1 MRRTKKTKK
10 ASAAGSCD
18 LLVEQLSAYLD
29 GDLGPAVCAHI
40 RRHSKTCTR
49 CAALID
55 ALQQTVGIC
64 RRAGQAP
71 LPPAVRARARAR
83 MRELLSTRSR

>member
-1 MRRTKKTKK
+1 MKKTKTVTT
-10 ASAAGSCD
+10 AAGRCD

-29 GDLGPAVCAHI
+29 GDLGPAVCARI
-40 RRHSKTCTR
+40 RRHSKTCPR

-55 ALQQTVGIC
+55 DLQQAVGLC

-71 LPPAVRARARAR
+71 LPAAVRSRARTR
-83 MRELLSTRSR
+83 MRLLLSAARPR

>member
-1 MRRTKKTKK
+1 MRRTKTKK
-10 ASAAGSCD
+10 TSAAGSCD

-29 GDLGPAVCAHI
+29 GDLGPAVCARI
-40 RRHSKTCTR
+40 RRHSMTCTR

-55 ALQQTVGIC
+55 DLQQTVGIC

-71 LPPAVRARARAR
+71 LPAAVRSRARTR
-83 MRELLSTRSR
+83 MRLLLSAARSR